1 MRTLLAP
8 LVLLLCVSAFGPP
21 FAAAPA
27 FAAAGKPEI
36 VEVVSPGGIR
46 AWLRQENSVP
56 LVAFD
61 FRFEGG
67 STLVAPEKAGA
78 AALAASMLTEGA
90 ADRDGEAFR
99 QVLADNSIGLNF
111 DASREGFSGSLVT
124 LTENL
129 DLAAGLLRDAL
140 MAPRLD
146 DAALAR
152 VRDSMVTAARRR
164 SQDPHS
170 MAYQAWR
177 ERAYAGHPYAIGTD
191 GTEETLPHIQRAD
204 IEAFL
209 AQVRTRRTLIIGVA
223 GDIGPDALGAL
234 LDRAFGGL
242 PDSPAPPEPP
252 PVPAIPAGTKVVP
265 HPAGQSVIV
274 FGHSGVTRGDPDWP
288 AALVVSQILG
298 GSSFTSRLGREVR
311 EKRGLAYGIGV
322 GLSAFKDNGLLMG
335 QTATRNDAVAETM
348 RIIDEEWRRL
358 AADGP
363 TAEEVDDAKTYL
375 IGSFPLSLDSTDAVA
390 SVLVTMQYYG
400 LPRTY
405 WQERAAQFEAVSVE
419 DAKRVALQL
428 LNADALLSVIVGQ
441 PEGVTSSF

>member
-1 MRTLLAP
+1 MRSLLAP
-8 LVLLLCVSAFGPP
+8 LALLLCVYALGPVT
-21 FAAAPA
+21 AAAA
-27 FAAAGKPEI
+27 KPEI

-67 STLVAPEKAGA
+67 ATLVPEEKAGV
-78 AALAASMLTEGA
+78 AALAAAMLTEGA
-90 ADRDGEAFR
+90 GERGAEEFR
-99 QVLADNSIGLNF
+99 QVLADNAIGLDF
-111 DASREGFSGSLVT
+111 DASREGFSGSMVT

-140 MAPRLD
+140 MTPRLE

-177 ERAYAGHPYAIGTD
+177 ERAYARHPYAIGTD
-191 GTEETLPHIQRAD
+191 GTEETLPRIQRAD

-209 AQVRTRRTLIIGVA
+209 TQVRTRRTLIIGVA
-223 GDIGPDALGAL
+223 GDIAPDALGAL
-234 LDRAFGGL
+234 LDRAFGSL
-242 PDSPAPPEPP
+242 PDTEAPAETA
-252 PVPAIPAGTKVVP
+252 PVPAIQAGTEVVP

-322 GLSAFKDNGLLMG
+322 NLSAYKDNGILMG
-335 QTATRNDAVAETM
+335 QTATRNDAAAETM

-363 TAEEVDDAKTYL
+363 TAEEVADAKTYL

-390 SVLVTMQYYG
+390 SVLMTMQYYG

-419 DAKRVALQL
+419 DAKRVAQRL
-428 LNADALLSVIVGQ
+428 LRADALLSVVVGQ